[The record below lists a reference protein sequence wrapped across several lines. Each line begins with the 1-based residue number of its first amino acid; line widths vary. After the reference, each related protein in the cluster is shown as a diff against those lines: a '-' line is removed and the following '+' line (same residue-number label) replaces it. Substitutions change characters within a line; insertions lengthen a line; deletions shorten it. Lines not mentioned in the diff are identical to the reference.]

1 MIALVYLGAVLLAVG
16 AVTLGVGLL

>member
-1 MIALVYLGAVLLAVG
+1 MIGLVYLGAVLLAVG